1 MSAPHRF
8 HPARLF
14 LLAAVAVL
22 TTCREDSNPQA
33 PHIAPPPPE
42 LALTPGATAVL
53 VGAGD
58 IASCSSTGDEQT
70 AQLLRGIAGTVFTA
84 GDNASPNGSSADYK
98 NCYDP
103 TWGTEKA
110 RTRPAPGDVEY
121 NTKNA
126 SGYFNYFGGAAGQ
139 KNKGYYSYDLGAW
152 HIMVLNSNLNMSTG
166 SAQEVWLKNDLAT
179 STAQC
184 KLAYWHLPRFFSG
197 VSTIR
202 SALKPVWDDLY
213 AAGVELVINAH
224 SGNYERFAPQ
234 TPDGVA
240 DPTNGI
246 REIIVGTGGLRH
258 FSFGS
263 IAQNS
268 EVRDNT
274 SSGVLKLTLNDG
286 SYTWEFIPIPG
297 DPFVDSGSG
306 ACHAGPPPVAVPGGP
321 YQGEAGTAVQFDGSG
336 SSDPQGNTPLTYAWD
351 FGDGATGTGAK
362 PTHTYAANGT
372 YTVTLTVTN
381 TKGVASAPA
390 TTTATVQNFPPTV
403 DAGPD
408 LTTHVGE
415 AVNVTVHFH
424 DPGVDGPWTYT
435 VAWGD
440 GAQSNGS
447 VATQDPFIVSHSYA
461 SLGRDSVRVTVTD
474 AAGAAGADSLAV
486 TVQELGTTV
495 VLVGAGDIASCNTD
509 RDELTA
515 QILDTVPGT
524 VFTAGDDAYPNGT
537 AADYANCYNP
547 TWGRHKARTRPA
559 LGNHEYNTGNATAS
573 FDYYG
578 DLVGPRDKGYYSYE
592 LGDWHIIVLNDNN
605 QFVPITAGSVQEQ
618 WLKSDLAANTKQCTL
633 AIWHQPKY
641 YSWATDGT
649 VDFPSRKILWD
660 DLYAANADLVL
671 NGHKHQYERFA
682 PQTPTGAP
690 DPASGIREIIVGTG
704 GESSVTPTNLIA
716 PNSEVRAATFG
727 VLKLTL
733 SPGAYS
739 WKFIPMSGLT
749 FTDSGSGT
757 CH

>member
-1 MSAPHRF
+1 M
-8 HPARLF
+8 ARQ
-14 LLAAVAVL
+14 
-22 TTCREDSNPQA
+22 R
-33 PHIAPPPPE
+33 
-42 LALTPGATAVL
+42 
-53 VGAGD
+53 
-58 IASCSSTGDEQT
+58 
-70 AQLLRGIAGTVFTA
+70 
-84 GDNASPNGSSADYK
+84 
-98 NCYDP
+98 
-103 TWGTEKA
+103 
-110 RTRPAPGDVEY
+110 
-121 NTKNA
+121 
-126 SGYFNYFGGAAGQ
+126 
-139 KNKGYYSYDLGAW
+139 YDLGAW
-152 HIMVLNSNLNMSTG
+152 HIVVLNSNLDMSVG
-166 SAQEVWLKNDLAT
+166 SAQEVWLKNNLAA

-184 KLAYWHLPRFFSG
+184 KLAYWHLPRFYSG

-202 SALKPVWDDLY
+202 SSVKPLWDDLY
-213 AAGVELVINAH
+213 AAGAELVINAH
-224 SGNYERFAPQ
+224 TGNYERFAPQ
-234 TPDGVA
+234 TPEGIA
-240 DPTNGI
+240 DPDHGI

-258 FSFGS
+258 FSFGN

-274 SSGVLKLTLNDG
+274 SSGVLKLTLSDG
-286 SYTWEFIPIPG
+286 SYTWEFIPVAG

-306 ACHAGPPPVAVPGGP
+306 ICQAAPPPVALPGGP
-321 YQGEAGTAVQFDGSG
+321 YQGEAGTAVSFDGSG
-336 SSDPQGNTPLTYAWD
+336 SSDPQGNTPLTYAWS

-381 TKGVASAPA
+381 TKGTASAPA

-424 DPGVDGPWTYT
+424 DPGIDGPWTYT
-435 VAWGD
+435 VTWGD
-440 GAQSNGS
+440 GAQANGS
-447 VATQDPFIVSHSYA
+447 VATQDPFIVSHGYT
-461 SLGRDSVRVTVTD
+461 SLGLDSVRVTVTD

-486 TVQELGTTV
+486 AVQELGTTV
-495 VLVGAGDIASCNTD
+495 VFVGAGDIASCNTD

-524 VFTAGDDAYPNGT
+524 VFTTGDDAYPDGT
-537 AADYANCYNP
+537 AANYANCYDP
-547 TWGRHKARTRPA
+547 TWGRHKAR
-559 LGNHEYNTGNATAS
+559 
-573 FDYYG
+573 
-578 DLVGPRDKGYYSYE
+578 
-592 LGDWHIIVLNDNN
+592 
-605 QFVPITAGSVQEQ
+605 
-618 WLKSDLAANTKQCTL
+618 DLAANTKQCTL
-633 AIWHQPKY
+633 ASWHQPKY

-682 PQTPTGAP
+682 PQTPTGVS
-690 DPASGIREIIVGTG
+690 DPARGIREIIVGTG

>member
-1 MSAPHRF
+1 MPRRVPRSAPHRS
-8 HPARLF
+8 HPARLC
-14 LLAAVAVL
+14 LLAAVPVL
-22 TTCREDSNPQA
+22 TPCREDSNPQA

-98 NCYDP
+98 NCYTP

-126 SGYFNYFGGAAGQ
+126 AGYFNYFGGAAGQ

-152 HIMVLNSNLNMSTG
+152 HIVVLNSNLNMSTG
-166 SAQEVWLKNDLAT
+166 SAQEVWLKNDLAA

-306 ACHAGPPPVAVPGGP
+306 ACHSFFSSRRRH
-321 YQGEAGTAVQFDGSG
+321 TRFDCDW
-336 SSDPQGNTPLTYAWD
+336 SSDVCSSDLLMLERMVTSPKVNVISWGRLAGLRRMRSMRRRSRWKRWIEPPITSS
-351 FGDGATGTGAK
+351 
-362 PTHTYAANGT
+362 
-372 YTVTLTVTN
+372 TVTP
-381 TKGVASAPA
+381 KDFSS
-390 TTTATVQNFPPTV
+390 
-403 DAGPD
+403 
-408 LTTHVGE
+408 E
-415 AVNVTVHFH
+415 
-424 DPGVDGPWTYT
+424 
-435 VAWGD
+435 
-440 GAQSNGS
+440 
-447 VATQDPFIVSHSYA
+447 I
-461 SLGRDSVRVTVTD
+461 GR
-474 AAGAAGADSLAV
+474 
-486 TVQELGTTV
+486 
-495 VLVGAGDIASCNTD
+495 ASC
-509 RDELTA
+509 R
-515 QILDTVPGT
+515 
-524 VFTAGDDAYPNGT
+524 
-537 AADYANCYNP
+537 
-547 TWGRHKARTRPA
+547 
-559 LGNHEYNTGNATAS
+559 
-573 FDYYG
+573 
-578 DLVGPRDKGYYSYE
+578 
-592 LGDWHIIVLNDNN
+592 
-605 QFVPITAGSVQEQ
+605 
-618 WLKSDLAANTKQCTL
+618 
-633 AIWHQPKY
+633 
-641 YSWATDGT
+641 
-649 VDFPSRKILWD
+649 
-660 DLYAANADLVL
+660 
-671 NGHKHQYERFA
+671 ER
-682 PQTPTGAP
+682 
-690 DPASGIREIIVGTG
+690 V
-704 GESSVTPTNLIA
+704 
-716 PNSEVRAATFG
+716 
-727 VLKLTL
+727 
-733 SPGAYS
+733 
-739 WKFIPMSGLT
+739 
-749 FTDSGSGT
+749 
-757 CH
+757 